1 MKFYTDYFVWQ
12 VVYRIICH
20 IIIVH
25 KIRFC
30 VAEFFINIESA
41 EKYMLMRRINFR
53 TKDRNKCTIGE
64 ISMEYLPK
72 ELKELFE
79 YDLKRCKELDLDKD
93 MINISDTLKAHYIL
107 ADYFTDESSGRQS
120 EKMLVGVRSYGLL
133 ASALGRQNVEF
144 AGKRKYTDKL
154 DICST
159 LFYGLVKDHAFHDGN
174 KRTALL
180 ILLYQLQQYGYFP
193 QQKFN
198 EFEKLVVSIADNKL
212 SSTYRSV
219 WKKFDKMEDPEI
231 KTISYILRR
240 LVVKKD
246 NSFHMNIT
254 TKEFCKM
261 LENTGVEWILE
272 GQKIKFVRYVRGF
285 IKNKKL
291 TYTINFYGWT
301 RPVLVKM
308 ARDTANALLLSSEYP
323 SFSSWADGDS
333 SIYRTVCDF
342 EMPLRRL
349 KDK

>member
-1 MKFYTDYFVWQ
+1 M
-12 VVYRIICH
+12 
-20 IIIVH
+20 
-25 KIRFC
+25 
-30 VAEFFINIESA
+30 SA
-41 EKYMLMRRINFR
+41 GKYMLKGLINFR
-53 TKDRNKCTIGE
+53 TKEKKKCTKRE

-79 YDLKRCKELDLDKD
+79 YDLKKCKELDLDKD
-93 MINISDTLKAHYIL
+93 LINITDVLKAHYIL
-107 ADYFTDESSGRQS
+107 ADYFTDTSGGTMS
-120 EKMLVGVRSYGLL
+120 EKMLVGVRSYDLL

-180 ILLYQLQQYGYFP
+180 ILLYQLQRYGYFP
-193 QQKFN
+193 QQQFS
-198 EFEKLVVSIADNKL
+198 EFEKLVVTIADNKL
-212 SSTYRSV
+212 PSTYKGV

-231 KTISYILRR
+231 RTISYILRR
-240 LVVKKD
+240 LVVKKN

-261 LENTGVEWILE
+261 LENTGVEWTLE
-272 GQKIKFVRYVRGF
+272 GQKIKFVRHIKGF
-285 IKNKKL
+285 LRNRTL

-308 ARDTANALLLSSEYP
+308 ARDTANALLLLDEYP

-333 SIYRTVCDF
+333 SIYRTICDF